1 MERQMILDLNRKERH
16 SICDAI
22 NRELQRMAAD
32 YAASCDRKA
41 PNLVLFHEHGLLTR
55 LRDKVLTG
63 KSYAEQDRDAQDAA
77 EVSERTGMA
86 LMGHWPDGGEYQS
99 FAELN
104 RGRRSVGE

>member
-1 MERQMILDLNRKERH
+1 MESNMIIDLSRKDRH
-16 SICDAI
+16 SICDAL

-63 KSYAEQDRDAQDAA
+63 KSYAEQDRDAQEAA
-77 EVSERTGMA
+77 ESSERAGLA
-86 LMGHWPDGGEYQS
+86 LMNGE
-99 FAELN
+99 
-104 RGRRSVGE
+104 G